1 MAATETVLIQS
12 TSDYDEYK
20 TPMGILRVFKQ
31 DVKGDDGGK
40 AGCSRLTPYTGMVP
54 PKAMKLKKKYRG

>member
-1 MAATETVLIQS
+1 MATSLIQS
-12 TSDYDEYK
+12 TSDYDEYR

-31 DVKGDDGGK
+31 DVKGDAGGK
-40 AGCSRLTPYTGMVP
+40 AGCSRLTPYTDMVL